1 MADQP
6 RIVTRDEQPYVAI
19 AATVTMDDIA
29 AAADRLPEVM
39 AWVAARGLAR
49 AGAPF
54 FKYDVI
60 AMPDRLQMQV
70 GAPLREL
77 VEGEGDIVAGL
88 LPAGRYAMV
97 SHIGHPKELMG
108 VTTDL
113 LAWADR
119 QGLAFDMTSSPDGE
133 RWGCRL
139 EAYHS
144 DPRLVPDMAQ
154 WHTDLLF
161 RLAELAGPR
170 LRSDG
175 LAPP

>member
-29 AAADRLPEVM
+29 AAADRMPEVV
-39 AWVAARGLAR
+39 AWMRARGIAP

-70 GAPLREL
+70 GVPVSEP
-77 VEGEGDIVAGL
+77 VGTTDSDVVAGV

-119 QGLAFDMTSSPDGE
+119 QGLTFDMTPTPDGE

-144 DPRLVPDMAQ
+144 DPRVVPDMAQ

-161 RLAELAGPR
+161 RLAG
-170 LRSDG
+170 D
-175 LAPP
+175 

>member
-6 RIVTRDEQPYVAI
+6 RIVTRGAQPYVAI

-29 AAADRLPEVM
+29 AAADRMPEVV
-39 AWVAARGLAR
+39 AWIRARDIPA

-60 AMPDRLQMQV
+60 AMPNRLQMQV
-70 GAPLREL
+70 GIPVSEP
-77 VEGEGDIVAGL
+77 VGDTDSDVVAGV

-97 SHIGHPKELMG
+97 SHVGHPKELMG

-113 LAWADR
+113 LAWAER
-119 QGLAFDMTSSPDGE
+119 EGLAFDMTTTADGE

-144 DPRLVPDMAQ
+144 DPRVVPDMTQ
-154 WHTDLLF
+154 WLTDLLF
-161 RLAELAGPR
+161 RLAR
-170 LRSDG
+170 
-175 LAPP
+175 